1 MIDRFS
7 RWPEAV
13 PLCDQEAATVARAL
27 FDHWIA
33 RFGTPVRITTDQG
46 RQFESYL
53 FKHLNCLLGATHLR
67 TTAYHPAANG
77 LVERFHRQLKASI
90 MCHGGTRWTETL
102 STVLMGIRSAW
113 KEDIQGTAA
122 ELVYDQSLR
131 LPGEF
136 LAPQHLDQAAKDAAE
151 FVKSLRLLMRDL
163 RPSDGSRHNNQKIF
177 VFKDL
182 ATTDQV
188 FVCRHSAKRILQ
200 QPYDGPYKV
209 LKRNE
214 KTFVVHI
221 NGRDTTVS
229 IDRLKPAYIASE
241 ETTNPGGL
249 RNIQEDNVIRNVRTT
264 RAGRRVRFPDRLQ
277 GGFN

>member
-1 MIDRFS
+1 
-7 RWPEAV
+7 
-13 PLCDQEAATVARAL
+13 
-27 FDHWIA
+27 
-33 RFGTPVRITTDQG
+33 
-46 RQFESYL
+46 
-53 FKHLNCLLGATHLR
+53 
-67 TTAYHPAANG
+67 
-77 LVERFHRQLKASI
+77 
-90 MCHGGTRWTETL
+90 MCHGGTRWTKTL
-102 STVLMGIRSAW
+102 STVLLGTRSAW

-122 ELVYDQSLR
+122 ELVYGQSLR

-136 LAPQHLDQAAKDAAE
+136 LARQHLDQAAEDAAE
-151 FVKSLRLLMRDL
+151 FVKSLRQVMRHL

-188 FVCRHSAKRILQ
+188 FVRRDISKRILQ

-229 IDRLKPAYIASE
+229 VDRLKPAYIASE
-241 ETTNPGGL
+241 ETTNQGGPL
-249 RNIQEDNVIRNVRTT
+249 NIQEDKVIRNVRTT
-264 RAGRRVRFPDRLQ
+264 RAGRRVRFPDLLQ